1 MDIKGLNK
9 FITDLKP
16 QSRLQLVVIKTLLE
30 NDCHATTKTLARE
43 LGFYNKEHPDKYY
56 KSTVFSILEDKHV
69 ISQSGHQEYSLNFR
83 PNNAFDVLEAISLC
97 NQKIH
102 LEKIKPNVRYFMAVG
117 PWKSWKYTIKN
128 LPLRWGVDKKTTTKS
143 PTTYNKASKG
153 DIVFYYSTREK
164 PTNFTKTGFFGI
176 GVVKK
181 TRSITEEKY
190 WPKEK
195 EAGKTLFTYKILLD
209 TLKFAR
215 SDQELIPISD
225 GLPLR
230 RGFSHTNPGK
240 PLDELLENTK
250 NKWNIFV
257 SSEKQLPSDR
267 KITPEEF
274 ESLIKRFDKERTI
287 FDKGKRW
294 QYYNDRQKKEQREEF
309 VSKFPIDKIQD
320 IAIDEYA
327 EGLDDKTGDT
337 NRSSFSYM
345 VEFGTRAFGSPRGG
359 TARKLGIYYSRLN
372 NRFWY
377 PKTKHKNYEEA
388 FEAVLS
394 QIQKIVDAGKD
405 FAVSHNVQKLSN
417 IIDGEQYIIQPSIRS
432 KILSIYFC
440 NTFLAISSEQYL
452 NDMLVYF
459 KIPREQL
466 DGEIIQKQFKLIEQ
480 KKKHPIM
487 KNWSTEDY
495 SHFLWST
502 LCTKYYTQVKT
513 DEEEKERKVDPTK
526 PAPFHLPLGDELENI
541 KKLIQEDLLIDGSII
556 DRIIASLY
564 AGRNVLLT
572 GQVGTGKTDLAQK
585 ISKVLNYYPEVHTA
599 TSDWSTQ
606 DVIGGIFPKIEKG
619 AAGFRMQDGC
629 VISTISK
636 NWEDRTG
643 SGGVRKSYP
652 KFDRKTGKPH
662 HYRGVWLVIDE
673 FNRAN
678 IDRAFGQLFT
688 ALEYKEQL
696 KMPIESSD
704 DAGNGDFQ
712 TFIIPKDYRI
722 IGTLNTHDRH
732 FLFNLSDA
740 LKRRFDFIEI
750 GIPPRDPENREISM
764 VHKKVAADSEL
775 SNGMKEL
782 DSSNEQTDKKLYE
795 IVLFIR
801 KSKPIG
807 TALLISM
814 LRDMLVYHKM
824 GQSWDGSLDSALAKT
839 IIPQI
844 EDLPASTLGSIK
856 RFVNGDMASF
866 FVKFSRHDHAE
877 KVEDY
882 VKELEKYETYYRERF
897 KNKVSKKWSHE
908 FKEGN
913 LSKLANQP
921 RDPEQTNSYKSIVE
935 ELNPWQEGLKRPALA
950 LFKKSLDSLAEE
962 KESFSVNVLE
972 SGSG

>member
-30 NDCHATTKTLARE
+30 NDCHATTEILASE

-56 KSTVFSILEDKHV
+56 KSTVFSILEDKRV
-69 ISQSGHQEYSLNFR
+69 ISQSGHQEYSLNFG

-102 LEKIKPNVRYFMAVG
+102 FGKIKPNVRYFTAVG
-117 PWKSWKYTIKN
+117 PWKSWEYTIEN
-128 LPLRWGVDKKTTTKS
+128 LPLRWGVDKRTATKS
-143 PTTYNKASKG
+143 LTTYNTASKG
-153 DIVFYYSTREK
+153 DIVFYYSTRKK
-164 PTNFTKTGFFGI
+164 PTNFTKRGFFGI
-176 GVVKK
+176 GVVKE
-181 TRSITEEKY
+181 TRSITKEKY
-190 WPKEK
+190 WPEEK
-195 EAGKTLFTYKILLD
+195 EADKTLFTYKIFLD

-225 GLPLR
+225 GLPSR
-230 RGFSHTNPGK
+230 RGFSHINPGK

-257 SSEKQLPSDR
+257 SDEKQMPSDR
-267 KITPEEF
+267 KITP
-274 ESLIKRFDKERTI
+274 
-287 FDKGKRW
+287 GKPLDELLENTKNKW
-294 QYYNDRQKKEQREEF
+294 NIF
-309 VSKFPIDKIQD
+309 VS
-320 IAIDEYA
+320 DE
-327 EGLDDKTGDT
+327 
-337 NRSSFSYM
+337 
-345 VEFGTRAFGSPRGG
+345 
-359 TARKLGIYYSRLN
+359 
-372 NRFWY
+372 
-377 PKTKHKNYEEA
+377 
-388 FEAVLS
+388 
-394 QIQKIVDAGKD
+394 
-405 FAVSHNVQKLSN
+405 
-417 IIDGEQYIIQPSIRS
+417 
-432 KILSIYFC
+432 
-440 NTFLAISSEQYL
+440 
-452 NDMLVYF
+452 
-459 KIPREQL
+459 
-466 DGEIIQKQFKLIEQ
+466 KQM
-480 KKKHPIM
+480 P
-487 KNWSTEDY
+487 TE
-495 SHFLWST
+495 
-502 LCTKYYTQVKT
+502 
-513 DEEEKERKVDPTK
+513 

-541 KKLIQEDLLIDGSII
+541 KKLIQEDLLIDGSVI
-556 DRIIASLY
+556 DRIIISLY
-564 AGRNVLLT
+564 TGRNVLLT

-619 AAGFRMQDGC
+619 AVGFRMQDGC

-636 NWEDRTG
+636 NWKDRTG
-643 SGGVRKSYP
+643 SGGVRKLYS
-652 KFDRKTGKPH
+652 KFDRKTGKTH
-662 HYRGVWLVIDE
+662 HYCGVWLVIDE

-688 ALEYKEQL
+688 AFEYKEQL
-696 KMPIESSD
+696 KMPIESLD
-704 DAGNGDFQ
+704 DADNGDFQ
-712 TFIIPKDYRI
+712 TFIIPEDYRI

-764 VHKKVAADSEL
+764 VRKKVAADSEL
-775 SNGMKEL
+775 SNWMKEL

-824 GQSWDGSLDSALAKT
+824 GQSWDGGLDSALAKT

-897 KNKVSKKWSHE
+897 KNKVSKKWSRE

-921 RDPEQTNSYKSIVE
+921 RDPEQTNNYKSIVE
-935 ELNPWQEGLKRPALA
+935 ELNPWQEELKRPALT
-950 LFKKSLDSLAEE
+950 LFRKSLDSLAEE
-962 KESFSVNVLE
+962 KESFSVNVIE
-972 SGSG
+972 SGSD